1 MDLSADQANKRKNTS
16 FSILAG
22 IGYGIGS
29 LILGTV
35 IPASAI
41 YLFFEIGTGMCFETC
56 FFGVYFLSPF
66 IGLCIALIAGIVG
79 GRRTFKRLS
88 EKK

>member
-1 MDLSADQANKRKNTS
+1 MALSADQANKRKNTS

-29 LILGTV
+29 LILGTA
-35 IPASAI
+35 ILASAI

-56 FFGVYFLSPF
+56 FGNPPV
-66 IGLCIALIAGIVG
+66 
-79 GRRTFKRLS
+79 K
-88 EKK
+88 